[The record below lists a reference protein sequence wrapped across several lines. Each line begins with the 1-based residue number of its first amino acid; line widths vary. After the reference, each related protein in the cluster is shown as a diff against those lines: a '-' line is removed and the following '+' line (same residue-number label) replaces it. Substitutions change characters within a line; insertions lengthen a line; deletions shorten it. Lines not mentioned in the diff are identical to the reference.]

1 MMDVQYVCIW
11 YCGELSVTEFFPIS
25 VRAVLQFSALCQS
38 THLTSTVLQSI
49 LRLLAERLAPLTAIL
64 SPSHSESSPSPT
76 VDGQLVQWLVLLVAH
91 VLSSLTSPELGSE
104 NQNPL
109 NLFTPSVIFTEE
121 SAAAEL
127 KADLDY
133 KLERL
138 HRRQEKLWRA
148 SPEPRD
154 QPGKKEASDSGK
166 RGVKMRLLAGGKT
179 SAELKAELDQKLH
192 QFQRVCR
199 KLSAGVG
206 EGMAVK
212 LSDETRRRSAVTSP
226 LAGQLR
232 VEPSHRQQQ
241 QQQQQQTSGLPREG
255 ILKLELPQGLV
266 MDVVRGLMQFLM
278 GLCSRSEW
286 EIVPVVCK
294 VG

>member
-1 MMDVQYVCIW
+1 M
-11 YCGELSVTEFFPIS
+11 
-25 VRAVLQFSALCQS
+25 LQFSALCQS
-38 THLTSTVLQSI
+38 THQTSTVLQSI
-49 LRLLAERLAPLTAIL
+49 LCLLAERLAPLTAIL
-64 SPSHSESSPSPT
+64 SPTHLQSSPPPT
-76 VDGQLVQWLVLLVAH
+76 VDGQLVHWLVLLVAH

-121 SAAAEL
+121 LAAAEL

-138 HRRQEKLWRA
+138 HRRQEKLWRS

-154 QPGKKEASDSGK
+154 QPSKKEAADGGK
-166 RGVKMRLLAGGKT
+166 RGVKMRLLTGGKT

-199 KLSAGVG
+199 KLTGGSG
-206 EGMAVK
+206 EAAAVK
-212 LSDETRRRSAVTSP
+212 ISEESRRLSGVTSS

-232 VEPSHRQQQ
+232 SEPLHQQQ
-241 QQQQQQTSGLPREG
+241 QQPAGSPREG
-255 ILKLELPQGLV
+255 ILKLELPQDLV
-266 MDVVRGLMQFLM
+266 RDVVSGLMQFLT
-278 GLCSRSEW
+278 GLCTRSEW

>member
-1 MMDVQYVCIW
+1 MHIQYVCMVLW
-11 YCGELSVTEFFPIS
+11 GVKCNRVFPIS
-25 VRAVLQFSALCQS
+25 IRAVLQFSALCQS

-49 LRLLAERLAPLTAIL
+49 LSLLAERLAPLTAIL
-64 SPSHSESSPSPT
+64 SPSHSESSPPPR
-76 VDGQLVQWLVLLVAH
+76 VDGQLVHWLVLLVAH

-148 SPEPRD
+148 SPEPKD
-154 QPGKKEASDSGK
+154 QPGKKEAADSGK

-206 EGMAVK
+206 EGVAVK
-212 LSDETRRRSAVTSP
+212 LSDEIRRRSAVTSP

-241 QQQQQQTSGLPREG
+241 QQQQQSSGSPREG